1 MPPHSNA
8 PADRG
13 VRTRGIPSATHVDHV
28 AYTVPDLDEAIR
40 FFTEVLGADLVY
52 REEPVR
58 ADDDAMR
65 ETLNVHPRAVAE
77 IAMLRLGPVTNV
89 ELFAYHA
96 PDQRRLMPR
105 NSDYGGHHLSFHV
118 RDIEAAADHLRA
130 QPGVRVLG
138 APRTV
143 ASGPIAGMRWV
154 YFLTPWGMQMELS
167 CPPPRLPYEES
178 TAHRRFE
185 LAGRGV

>member
-1 MPPHSNA
+1 MPPRLDA
-8 PADRG
+8 PAAPDAP
-13 VRTRGIPSATHVDHV
+13 TRGIPSATHVDHV
-28 AYTVPDLDEAIR
+28 AYTVPDLDEAVR
-40 FFTEVLGADLVY
+40 FFTEVLGAHLLY

-58 ADDDAMR
+58 AHNDTLR
-65 ETLNVHPRAVAE
+65 ETLNVHPRAVAD

-89 ELFAYHA
+89 ELFAYDS
-96 PDQRRLMPR
+96 PDQRRIMPR

-118 RDIEAAADHLRA
+118 TDIDAAADYLRA

-138 APRTV
+138 SPRTV

-167 CPPPRLPYEES
+167 CPPERLPYEE
-178 TAHRRFE
+178 TTDRRRFS
-185 LAGRGV
+185 LTGRGV